1 VSDGSGT
8 PDPISD
14 DQINDLAA
22 LLLEYIN
29 AETFYGKQRL
39 VEGNEVLLS
48 NLADSALAGL
58 QLEFQDNPVWSQSL
72 LMHRSLLQR
81 CRAAGIREAFEEFR
95 DLLGETPDTV
105 DYESVQV
112 QALVDSIGEFI
123 TAEDWDDARRWL
135 DDHPELLRPDTDRV
149 FDRLI
154 ATYKSR
160 GQSVVVRELIVHRDL
175 LRTCREIG
183 VDAAFERMA
192 NPPETLDMIA
202 ENTIAVLTERPDER
216 KNWLETVHL
225 SRVRAA
231 ELNDLPMRD
240 LLRAV
245 SSLLG
250 DVPLDEI
257 APDLEGDHAACWQRI
272 LSAIR

>member
-1 VSDGSGT
+1 MSDGSGT
-8 PDPISD
+8 PGQITD
-14 DQINDLAA
+14 DQINELAA
-22 LLLEYIN
+22 LLHEFIN

-39 VEGNEVLLS
+39 VEGNAILLS
-48 NLADSALAGL
+48 HLADSALAGL
-58 QLEFQDNPVWSQSL
+58 LLEFQDNPVWSQSL
-72 LMHRSLLQR
+72 LMHRALLQR
-81 CRAAGIREAFEEFR
+81 CNVAGIREAFKEFR
-95 DLLGETPDTV
+95 DLMGETPSAV

-123 TAEDWDDARRWL
+123 TAEGWDDARNWL
-135 DDHPELLRPDTDRV
+135 EDHPELLRPDADRV

-160 GQSVVVRELIVHRDL
+160 GQSNIVRELIVHRDL

-183 VDAAFERMA
+183 IEAAFERMA

-202 ENTIAVLTERPDER
+202 ENTIAVLTDRPDER
-216 KNWLETVHL
+216 DNWLETVRL

-245 SSLLG
+245 SSLLI
-250 DVPLDEI
+250 DVPPDEI
-257 APDLEGDHAACWQRI
+257 AADLEGDHAACWDRI
-272 LSAIR
+272 IAGIR

>member
-1 VSDGSGT
+1 VSDGNGT
-8 PDPISD
+8 PGQITD
-14 DQINDLAA
+14 DQINELAG
-22 LLLEYIN
+22 LLHEFIN

-39 VEGNEVLLS
+39 VEGNAILLS

-58 QLEFQDNPVWSQSL
+58 QIEFQDNPAWSQSL

-81 CRAAGIREAFEEFR
+81 CKVAGIREAFKEFR
-95 DLLGETPDTV
+95 DLLGETPNAV
-105 DYESVQV
+105 DYESVQI

-123 TAEDWDDARRWL
+123 TAGDWDDARRWL
-135 DDHPELLRPDTDRV
+135 EDHPELLWPDADRV

-160 GQSVVVRELIVHRDL
+160 GQSNIVRELIVHRDL

-183 VDAAFERMA
+183 IEAAFERMA

-202 ENTIAVLTERPDER
+202 ENTIAVLTDRPDER
-216 KNWLETVHL
+216 DNWLETVRL

-245 SSLLG
+245 SSLLT
-250 DVPLDEI
+250 DVPPDEI
-257 APDLEGDHAACWQRI
+257 AADLEGDHAACWNRI
-272 LSAIR
+272 IAGIR

>member
-1 VSDGSGT
+1 VSDGSET
-8 PDPISD
+8 PDQITD
-14 DQINDLAA
+14 DQINELAA
-22 LLLEYIN
+22 LLHEFIN

-39 VEGNEVLLS
+39 VEGNAVLLS

-72 LMHRSLLQR
+72 LMHRSLLRR
-81 CRAAGIREAFEEFR
+81 CNVVGIREAFEEFR
-95 DLLGETPDTV
+95 DLMGETPNAV

-123 TAEDWDDARRWL
+123 TAEDWNDARHWL
-135 DDHPELLRPDTDRV
+135 EDHPELLRPDADRV

-160 GQSVVVRELIVHRDL
+160 GQSNIVRELIVHRDL

-183 VDAAFERMA
+183 IEAAFERMA
-192 NPPETLDMIA
+192 NPPETLDVIA
-202 ENTIAVLTERPDER
+202 ENTIAVLTDRPDER
-216 KNWLETVHL
+216 DNWLETVRL

-245 SSLLG
+245 SSLLD
-250 DVPLDEI
+250 DVPPDEI
-257 APDLEGDHAACWQRI
+257 AADLEGDHAACWNRI
-272 LSAIR
+272 VAGIR